1 MHTDN
6 SEGTAAQAET
16 MNRGFCLDYVQQP
29 CSVAGWKLQWTF
41 EPLNVVI
48 TPKEKKNI
56 KTQNKISW
64 NELVVR
70 TVWHKSACVVQ
81 SEKQFIRQEFWNEEY
96 TLCNNNQLPDS
107 IM

>member
-29 CSVAGWKLQWTF
+29 CSVAGWKILWTF
-41 EPLNVVI
+41 QPINVVI
-48 TPKEKKNI
+48 TAKEEKTSKHKI
-56 KTQNKISW
+56 KTLW

-96 TLCNNNQLPDS
+96 TSCNNNQLPDS

>member
-29 CSVAGWKLQWTF
+29 CSVAGWKLQRTF

-48 TPKEKKNI
+48 TPKEENNI
-56 KTQNKISW
+56 KTQNKTLW

-96 TLCNNNQLPDS
+96 NLCNNNQLPDS